1 MIFPILRFLGLALV
15 VGSPILGIKI
25 LDFLLGK
32 RSKEDRERIKI
43 MLKEKIVSDILILD
57 TNIWMIDD
65 GADDED
71 YFFKL
76 LQKVCKELHL
86 KIYVPTFQLDELDV
100 NKKNDDREKIYLKS
114 FAKTRILK
122 FQQEELLIIEQ
133 VANTRSYVDDQF
145 VNWSKS
151 KADIGKSITFFTN
164 DKSLL
169 IKIRGIVTNVKALT
183 SEDFISLFK

>member
-25 LDFLLGK
+25 LDFLSGK

-100 NKKNDDREKIYLKS
+100 NKKNDDREKYTLNPLQK
-114 FAKTRILK
+114 R
-122 FQQEELLIIEQ
+122 
-133 VANTRSYVDDQF
+133 
-145 VNWSKS
+145 
-151 KADIGKSITFFTN
+151 G
-164 DKSLL
+164 SLNFN
-169 IKIRGIVTNVKALT
+169 RRNC
-183 SEDFISLFK
+183 

>member
-1 MIFPILRFLGLALV
+1 MIFPILRLLGLALV
-15 VGSPILGIKI
+15 MGSPILGIKI
-25 LDFLLGK
+25 LDFLSGK
-32 RSKEDRERIKI
+32 RSKEDREKI
-43 MLKEKIVSDILILD
+43 TIILKDKIVSDILILD

-76 LQKVCKELHL
+76 LQKVCKELCL

-114 FAKTRILK
+114 LAKTRILR
-122 FQQEELLIIEQ
+122 FQQEELLIVEQ
-133 VANTRSYVDDQF
+133 VVNTKSYVDDQF

-151 KADIGKSITFFTN
+151 KSDIGKSITFFTN

-169 IKIRGIVTNVKALT
+169 IKVRGIITNVKVLT
-183 SEDFISLFK
+183 SKDFISLFK